1 MSDGFRASTGS
12 IDPMTTREKVIEII
26 KGMSESELEA
36 EYAHLRQAVGGP
48 GAGDD
53 FEAALEALAG
63 ISRRVSVSTDA
74 ARLIRDERDW
84 LAARVP

>member
-1 MSDGFRASTGS
+1 
-12 IDPMTTREKVIEII
+12 MTTREKVIEII

-36 EYAHLRQAVGGP
+36 EYAHLRQAAGQP
-48 GAGDD
+48 AAGDE

-74 ARLIRDERDW
+74 AQLIRDERNW
-84 LAARVP
+84 LAGRVP